1 MKILMCS
8 INFSPELTGIGKYS
22 GEMAGWLSQ
31 RGHDIRVVA
40 APPHYPRWKV
50 HAGYSNW
57 RFRKETFT
65 APSPS
70 SGELEVFRCPL
81 WIPRTPRQW
90 KRVIHL
96 LSFSLSTWPALL
108 RQVSWK
114 PDVVLLVAPT
124 MFCAPQVLCAAR
136 LSGAVAWIHVQD
148 FELDA
153 AFELKDF
160 SSNRLRRAIE
170 LLERSLMRNFDRGS
184 SISGRMVQRLVGKG
198 VDCSRSVLFPN
209 WVDTSLIYP
218 LADPFQFRRE
228 SGIRDDKVVALY
240 SGSMGKKQGMESLVE
255 VSRHLSAHP
264 TIQFVFCGD
273 GPAKEAL
280 ARVTAQ
286 ARNVTILP
294 LQPLSRLNEL
304 LNMADVHLLPQV
316 AGAADLVMPSKLT
329 GMMASGR
336 PVLATAES
344 GTQIFDVLSGRG
356 VVIPPGDTEAFAS
369 ALSSLA
375 EDQSLRLQLG
385 REAREYAVAYMQRDY
400 ILSRFEAEM
409 LEACV
414 SGSNRRRP
422 GFDLLRKDDD
432 THPGQVLVTSEVGK
446 D

>member
-1 MKILMCS
+1 MKILICS

-22 GEMAGWLSQ
+22 GEMAGWLSE
-31 RGHDIRVVA
+31 RRHDIRVVTA
-40 APPHYPRWKV
+40 HPHYPSWKV
-50 HAGYSNW
+50 HIGHANW
-57 RFRKETFT
+57 RFRKETSA

-70 SGELEVFRCPL
+70 SGELQVFRCPL

-108 RQVSWK
+108 RQISWK

-160 SSNRLRRAIE
+160 SSRRLRRASEI
-170 LLERSLMRNFDRGS
+170 LECSLVRKFDRGS
-184 SISGRMVQRLVGKG
+184 SISNRMVQRLVGKG
-198 VDCSRSVLFPN
+198 VDRSRAVLFPN
-209 WVDTSLIYP
+209 WVDTSVIYP
-218 LADPFQFRRE
+218 LEDSSQFRRE
-228 SGIRDDKVVALY
+228 SGIGDDKVVALY

-255 VSRHLSAHP
+255 VSRLLSAHS

-280 ARVTAQ
+280 VRVTAH

-304 LNMADVHLLPQV
+304 LNMADVHLLPQIS
-316 AGAADLVMPSKLT
+316 GAADLVMPSKLT

-344 GTQIFDVLSGRG
+344 GTQIFDVVSRTGI
-356 VVIPPGDTEAFAS
+356 VIPPGNTEAFAS
-369 ALSSLA
+369 ALSFLA
-375 EDQSLRLQLG
+375 EDQSLRSQLG
-385 REAREYAVAYMQRDY
+385 QKSREYAVTYLQRDY
-400 ILSRFEAEM
+400 ILSRFEAAM
-409 LEACV
+409 LEACA
-414 SGSNRRRP
+414 SRSNRSRP
-422 GFDLLRKDDD
+422 GFDFLRKNDD
-432 THPGQVLVTSEVGK
+432 TQPRQVLVTSEVGE